1 MGKNLKLFTDDTS
14 RQTYEQSQEYLE
26 PYVGGVSSAQTSS
39 YNTRNIGKYFIDYTR
54 TEHRLSDF
62 GINNKDIIE
71 VEYLE
76 SPGGIGAINIDFIP
90 TGQDIR
96 VQGKFN
102 LKGWGNS
109 NAWTSIFGAYSG
121 EDHNAYRIIR
131 NNTNNTTISL
141 WNGAK
146 ASGGST
152 PVNIQLNTV
161 YEFDLNR
168 THYVFGNASGN
179 LKLNYTGTEN
189 TGNLILYGQ
198 HKVVFYY
205 FKIYKADI
213 LIRDL
218 VPVRVGNVGY
228 MYDRVSHALF
238 GLNTGTGNLG
248 SFILGPDKY
257 DAQIQYLQS
266 TGTQY
271 IDTGYIPN
279 ENTQL
284 YIEFSISSYNTNM
297 AQATSP
303 FGVRI
308 AYQQNQY
315 VLFCPVNRTNS
326 VYFCYGN
333 LSPSYTQQIN
343 LNQKYV
349 CNINKNIWT
358 LSSNNSTLITNTFAT
373 AQSTNLSNL
382 HLWLF
387 KFNNNNI
394 MPGGDDK
401 LKIYKCTIKENDVLI
416 HDLISV
422 RIGNSGYMYDKTSG
436 RLFGNSGTG
445 EFTLGPDVV

>member
-1 MGKNLKLFTDDTS
+1 MSKNLKLFTDDTS
-14 RQTYEQSQEYLE
+14 RQTYEQSQEYRE

-62 GINNKDIIE
+62 DINNKDIIE

-76 SPGGIGAINIDFIP
+76 S
-90 TGQDIR
+90 
-96 VQGKFN
+96 
-102 LKGWGNS
+102 
-109 NAWTSIFGAYSG
+109 
-121 EDHNAYRIIR
+121 
-131 NNTNNTTISL
+131 
-141 WNGAK
+141 
-146 ASGGST
+146 
-152 PVNIQLNTV
+152 
-161 YEFDLNR
+161 
-168 THYVFGNASGN
+168 
-179 LKLNYTGTEN
+179 
-189 TGNLILYGQ
+189 
-198 HKVVFYY
+198 
-205 FKIYKADI
+205 
-213 LIRDL
+213 
-218 VPVRVGNVGY
+218 
-228 MYDRVSHALF
+228 
-238 GLNTGTGNLG
+238 
-248 SFILGPDKY
+248 
-257 DAQIQYLQS
+257 

-279 ENTQL
+279 ANTQL
-284 YIEFSISSYNTNM
+284 YIEFSISKYHTDLK
-297 AQATSP
+297 QATSP

-358 LSSNNSTLITNTFAT
+358 LSSNNSTLITNTFAI
-373 AQSTNLSNL
+373 AQSANLSNL

-416 HDLISV
+416 HDLIPV
-422 RIGNSGYMYDKTSG
+422 RVGNTGYMYDKVS
-436 RLFGNSGTG
+436 RALIGNSGTG
-445 EFTLGPDVV
+445 DFIIGPDVV